1 MRLSLTLG
9 SALLV
14 AISAAAHADT
24 FTFSATATNG
34 FTASGTL
41 TGTVDPYNANAFDI
55 TSASV
60 TIDSQPA
67 ELYTPSGNTETSYT
81 LTFGSNTLSY
91 DNVVYTSGSAL
102 DFDGLLLTNGSSVW
116 NLFWSS
122 TENEFQ
128 FLDNSIVASRCDQAL
143 DATFSLTPTSVT
155 PEPSSLLLLGT
166 GFAGAAIFLRRR
178 NTLALQATRR

>member
-1 MRLSLTLG
+1 MRLALTLA

-14 AISAAAHADT
+14 ASSAAAHADT
-24 FTFSATATNG
+24 FTFSATAANG

-41 TGTVDPYNANAFDI
+41 TGSVDPYNANAFDI
-55 TSASV
+55 TSANV
-60 TIDSQPA
+60 IVDGLPA
-67 ELYTPSGNTETSYT
+67 ELYTPSGTTETSYT

-102 DFDGLLLTNGSSVW
+102 DFNGLLFTNGSSDW
-116 NLFWSS
+116 NLFWSP

-128 FLDNSIVASRCDQAL
+128 FLDNSIVASRCDKAV
-143 DATFSLTPTSVT
+143 DATFTLTPTSVT

-166 GFAGAAIFLRRR
+166 GLIGLAGLARRR
-178 NTLALQATRR
+178 PRALQPTRR